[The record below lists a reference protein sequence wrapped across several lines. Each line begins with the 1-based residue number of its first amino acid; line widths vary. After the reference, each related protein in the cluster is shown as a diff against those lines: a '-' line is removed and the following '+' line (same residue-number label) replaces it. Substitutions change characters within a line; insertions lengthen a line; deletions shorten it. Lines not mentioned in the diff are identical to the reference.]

1 MKENNIQEE
10 WKIIEGFPT
19 YSVSNFGRV
28 RNDKRDYVMV
38 GGFDR
43 DGYR

>member
-10 WKIIEGFPT
+10 WKIVEEFPI

-28 RNDKRDYVMV
+28 RNDKRDYIMV